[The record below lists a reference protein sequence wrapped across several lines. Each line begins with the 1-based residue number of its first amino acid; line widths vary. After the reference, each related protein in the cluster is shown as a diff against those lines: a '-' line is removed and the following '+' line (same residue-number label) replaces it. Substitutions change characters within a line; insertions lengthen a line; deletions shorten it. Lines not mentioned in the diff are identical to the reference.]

1 MINIYEDINKLQATF
16 RKTDEFLNLQKAVEA
31 VREDEEAKV
40 LFTNFRDVQLKM
52 QDKQNA
58 GEEIT
63 EEEYVFLQKT
73 AQLAQQ
79 NSKILEMLETE
90 MALSAVIQEI
100 NRVIT
105 QPIQS
110 LYDEL

>member
-16 RKTDEFLNLQKAVEA
+16 RKTEEFENLQKAVEA
-31 VREDEEAKV
+31 VREDEEAKK

-63 EEEYVFLQKT
+63 EEEYVYLQKV

-79 NSKILEMLETE
+79 DVKILAMLEAE
-90 MALSAVIQEI
+90 MALSTVIQEV
-100 NRVIT
+100 NRIIT

-110 LYDEL
+110 LYDGL

>member
-16 RKTDEFLNLQKAVEA
+16 RKTEEFENLQKAVEA
-31 VREDEEAKV
+31 VREDEAAKK
-40 LFTNFRDVQLKM
+40 LFTNFRDVQMKM

-58 GEEIT
+58 GEELT
-63 EEEYVFLQKT
+63 EEEYVYLQKT

-79 NSKILEMLETE
+79 DLKILAMLEAE
-90 MALSAVIQEI
+90 MALSTVIQEV
-100 NRVIT
+100 NRIIT

-110 LYDEL
+110 LYDGL

>member
-1 MINIYEDINKLQATF
+1 MINIYEDINKLEATF
-16 RKTDEFLNLQKAVEA
+16 RKTDEFQNLKNAVET
-31 VREDEEAKV
+31 VRADEEAKV

-79 NSKILEMLETE
+79 NAKIIGMLEAE

-100 NRVIT
+100 NRIIT
-105 QPIQS
+105 QPIQAM
-110 LYDEL
+110 YDGL

>member
-16 RKTDEFLNLQKAVEA
+16 RKTDEFENLQKAVDA
-31 VREDEEAKV
+31 VREDEEAKK
-40 LFTNFRDVQLKM
+40 LFTNFRDVQMKM

-63 EEEYVFLQKT
+63 EEEYVYLQKV

-79 NSKILEMLETE
+79 DLKILAMLEAE
-90 MALSAVIQEI
+90 MALSAVIQEV
-100 NRVIT
+100 NRIIT

-110 LYDEL
+110 LYDGL

>member
-16 RKTDEFLNLQKAVEA
+16 RKTEEFENLQKAVEA
-31 VREDEEAKV
+31 VREDEEAKK
-40 LFTNFRDVQLKM
+40 LFTNFRDVQMKM

-58 GEEIT
+58 GEELT
-63 EEEYVFLQKT
+63 EDEYVYLQKT

-79 NSKILEMLETE
+79 DMKILAMLEAE
-90 MALSAVIQEI
+90 MALSTVIQEV
-100 NRVIT
+100 NRIIT

-110 LYDEL
+110 LYDGL

>member
-16 RKTDEFLNLQKAVEA
+16 RKTDEFENLQKAVDA
-31 VREDEEAKV
+31 VREDEEAKK
-40 LFTNFRDVQLKM
+40 LFTNFRDVQMKL

-63 EEEYVFLQKT
+63 EEEYVYLQKV

-79 NSKILEMLETE
+79 DLKILAMLEAE
-90 MALSAVIQEI
+90 MALSSVIQEV
-100 NRVIT
+100 NRIIT

-110 LYDEL
+110 LYDGL